1 MPASFLFL
9 SLLPACPNRSSQA
22 SFLCLCLL
30 PGAAGSQ
37 LVFAHQGKCN
47 KAARF
52 LNFHISSICSTSLML
67 YHKTSQFM
75 YLWLPKVLQAF
86 ARTQF
91 GRFPPL
97 ISSTLPDILVMSTLC
112 RCLCSLVVQWYPAPS
127 PLHWFSA

>member
-112 RCLCSLVVQWYPAPS
+112 RCLCSLVVQWYPAHS